1 MITLASVQKNR
12 KLQLGLLALCILV
25 GLGIYLALR
34 PAASAKRPTAAPLPV
49 RVATIQAQSVP
60 EYLNGLGT
68 VIPSQSSLVRSRVD
82 GTLLRLHFED
92 GQIVKEGD
100 LLAEI
105 DPRPFEMALNDAKGQ
120 LARDKAILD
129 NARLDLKR
137 YVDLRDKD
145 YVSAQQL
152 ATQNSTVRQYEGI
165 VASDKAKVD
174 DAALNLEYSRITAPM
189 SGRLGLRQVDAGNMI
204 RASDTAGIVRI
215 TQMEPA
221 YVFFTLPESQLPLIL
236 ESLRAAEASN
246 SPLKVDV
253 WDREFK
259 KQLTTG
265 FLLTLDN
272 QIDTGTGTIK
282 LKAQFPNTDGQL
294 FPNQFVNAQ
303 LLVRTLH
310 NALVAP
316 TSAIQRGSKG
326 TFVYVVKNNTT
337 EVRPVVTGWV
347 SNNTTVIQS
356 GLSAGEEVV
365 TDGLD
370 RLRNG
375 MAVTIV
381 RDSDSD
387 APPVTKAAGTPPAAA
402 GATAKP
408 STNAPATVSTPA
420 PSPAR

>member
-1 MITLASVQKNR
+1 MITLSHVQR
-12 KLQLGLLALCILV
+12 SRRLQGIVLGLCIVV
-25 GLGIYLALR
+25 GLLVYFSLR
-34 PAASAKRPTAAPLPV
+34 PASDGTRPKPAALPV
-49 RVATIQAQSVP
+49 RVATIVAQAVP
-60 EYLNGLGT
+60 EYLKGLGT
-68 VIPSQSSLVRSRVD
+68 VIPSQNSLVRSRVD

-92 GQIVKEGD
+92 GQMVKEGD

-120 LARDKAILD
+120 FARDKAILD

-145 YVSAQQL
+145 YVSAQQVS
-152 ATQNSTVRQYEGI
+152 TQHSTVRQYEGI

-221 YVFFTLPESQLPLIL
+221 YVVFTLPESQLPRIL
-236 ESLRAAEASN
+236 EALRAAEAAKT
-246 SPLKVDV
+246 PLVVDV

-282 LKAQFPNTDGQL
+282 LKAEFPNADGQL

-303 LLVRTLH
+303 LLVRTQP

-326 TFVYVVKNNTT
+326 TFVYVVKNNLT
-337 EVRPVVTGWV
+337 EVRPVTTGWT
-347 SNNTTVIQS
+347 SNNTTVIES
-356 GLSAGEEVV
+356 GLNAGEEVV
-365 TDGLD
+365 IDGLD
-370 RLRNG
+370 RLRNA
-375 MAVTIV
+375 MEITIV
-381 RDSDSD
+381 RD
-387 APPVTKAAGTPPAAA
+387 APPMPPVAATATSTEKAAPTAHPVPA
-402 GATAKP
+402 
-408 STNAPATVSTPA
+408 
-420 PSPAR
+420 SPTRP

>member
-1 MITLASVQKNR
+1 MTTLSHIRQSR
-12 KLQLGLLALCILV
+12 KLQLGLLVVCILT
-25 GLGIYLALR
+25 GLIGYFVLR
-34 PAASAKRPTAAPLPV
+34 PAGGDKRPKPAALPV
-49 RVATIQAQSVP
+49 RVATVVAQAVP
-60 EYLNGLGT
+60 EYLSGLGT
-68 VIPSQSSLVRSRVD
+68 VIPSQNSLVRSRVD

-92 GQIVKEGD
+92 GQMVKEGD

-120 LARDKAILD
+120 LARDIAILD

-152 ATQNSTVRQYEGI
+152 STQNSTVRQYEGI
-165 VASDKAKVD
+165 VASDKAKVA

-204 RASDTAGIVRI
+204 RASDSAGIVRI

-221 YVFFTLPESQLPLIL
+221 YVVFTLPESQLPRIL
-236 ESLRAAEASN
+236 DALRAAEAAKT
-246 SPLKVDV
+246 PLVVDV

-282 LKAQFPNTDGQL
+282 LKAEFPNTDGQL

-303 LLVRTLH
+303 LLIRTLA

-326 TFVYVVKNNTT
+326 TFVYVVKNTIT

-347 SNNTTVIQS
+347 SNNTTVIDS

-365 TDGLD
+365 IDGLD

-375 MAVTIV
+375 MDVSIV
-381 RDSDSD
+381 KDE
-387 APPVTKAAGTPPAAA
+387 AAASPAAA
-402 GATAKP
+402 PA
-408 STNAPATVSTPA
+408 STSPPAPAVA
-420 PSPAR
+420 PAR

>member
-1 MITLASVQKNR
+1 MITFPHVQR
-12 KLQLGLLALCILV
+12 SRRLQGIVLALCIV
-25 GLGIYLALR
+25 AGLLIYFSLR
-34 PAASAKRPTAAPLPV
+34 TTGDGTRPKPAALPV
-49 RVATIQAQSVP
+49 RVASVVAQAVP
-60 EYLNGLGT
+60 EYLSGLGT
-68 VIPSQSSLVRSRVD
+68 VIPSQNSLVRSRVD

-92 GQIVKEGD
+92 GQMVKEGD

-120 LARDKAILD
+120 FARDKAILD

-137 YVDLRDKD
+137 YVELRDKD
-145 YVSAQQL
+145 YVSAQQVS
-152 ATQNSTVRQYEGI
+152 TQNSTVRQYEGI

-221 YVFFTLPESQLPLIL
+221 YVVFTLPESQLSRIL
-236 ESLRAAEASN
+236 ESLRAAEATGT
-246 SPLKVDV
+246 PLVVDV
-253 WDREFK
+253 WDREFT

-282 LKAQFPNTDGQL
+282 LKAKFPNTDGQL

-303 LLVRTLH
+303 LLVRTQP

-326 TFVYVVKNNTT
+326 TFVYVVKNNLT
-337 EVRPVVTGWV
+337 EVRPVTTGWT
-347 SNNTTVIQS
+347 SNNTTVIES

-365 TDGLD
+365 IDGLD
-370 RLRNG
+370 RLRNA
-375 MAVTIV
+375 MEIIIV
-381 RDSDSD
+381 RDT
-387 APPVTKAAGTPPAAA
+387 APMPPVAATATSTEKAAPIAHPVPA
-402 GATAKP
+402 
-408 STNAPATVSTPA
+408 
-420 PSPAR
+420 SPTR